1 MKYPNYIYYNVR
13 QNMGLEWND
22 TSMDEEID
30 EMSPGEVL
38 DRFWEWEGI
47 IGYTHTI
54 IDSVLD
60 VLMLDDPREED
71 EL

>member
-1 MKYPNYIYYNVR
+1 
-13 QNMGLEWND
+13 MGLEWND

-71 EL
+71 EI